1 MLCISPPSWAAPD
14 AGGRR
19 QQHQTPEGLEVGVRF
34 NWSSICV
41 CVCAKSRTRL
51 KRLGI
56 AQGTKQTVSADFSS
70 DLGRNCHRGG
80 QTPEV
85 GRPTRSVQSILVHAN
100 GQKSECPFLTPV
112 LGRGGE
118 SWQGQKMRQENDS
131 DALLMN
137 YCCEQCNPLIPA
149 ILIPACASSSP
160 AFLMMYTAYKLNK
173 QDDNMEAHSQHAGE

>member
-1 MLCISPPSWAAPD
+1 MVKNPPASAGDTGDVGLIPGSGRSPGEGHGNPLQYSCLENPKDRGAWWAAV
-14 AGGRR
+14 
-19 QQHQTPEGLEVGVRF
+19 HGVT
-34 NWSSICV
+34 
-41 CVCAKSRTRL
+41 KSRTRL

-131 DALLMN
+131 DTLLMN
-137 YCCEQCNPLIPA
+137 YCCEQCNPLREQ
-149 ILIPACASSSP
+149 LKYG
-160 AFLMMYTAYKLNK
+160 F
-173 QDDNMEAHSQHAGE
+173 

>member
-1 MLCISPPSWAAPD
+1 MVKNPPASAGDTGDVGLIPGSGRSPGEGHGNPLQYSCLENPKDRGAWWAAV
-14 AGGRR
+14 
-19 QQHQTPEGLEVGVRF
+19 HGVT
-34 NWSSICV
+34 
-41 CVCAKSRTRL
+41 KSRTRL

-137 YCCEQCNPLIPA
+137 YCCEQCNPLREQ
-149 ILIPACASSSP
+149 LKYG
-160 AFLMMYTAYKLNK
+160 F
-173 QDDNMEAHSQHAGE
+173 